1 MRSFWAL
8 FVVTLKNTLSLVD
21 STKKKTVWTRLVP
34 AFLFVAFIPSLFTL
48 YAASEEALKF
58 LMPIQQ
64 SGVIL
69 GLMLTALSMMIFF
82 LAIFLIPAVFYFSK
96 DVEMLLALPLR
107 AHTIVAAKLAVS
119 LIYEYITVFMLGLP
133 VLAAYSVNVQPAPA
147 FYLITFIVLICA
159 PLIPLILAGLIV
171 MVVMGV
177 FPKARNR
184 DLFNYLSGF
193 VAFGFAIGLNLGI
206 NSMVSID
213 GTSLIAMLIKGN
225 NSMIAIFG
233 YLIPSVPFSLKAMV
247 NLSLPDLVIALAIG
261 ALFIAVFL
269 VVADGFFFIT
279 AVGVNETGAN
289 RKVLKAKDYAKS
301 TLSSNPLITYTL
313 IELKLMIRTPIYLL
327 NNISIVLIM
336 PVILI
341 GSLLTGVGQQDEAIV
356 AIKSIPWSN
365 PDVLAYVIAAGVAIG
380 FFMSTI
386 NMIAPTAISREGTKV
401 YFMKF
406 IPMSYFKQIQAKVNS
421 GFIISFIGI
430 LTVLIPVAYVLNVP
444 LLSCVLALIAAV
456 MAGVVTNYLGII
468 IDMIHPKL
476 IWEQEAAAVKQN
488 VNGIILL
495 FLAMGLGVGIF
506 FTIGWFSEPMW
517 FAFAVFL
524 GLFALDVVSIVIAKK
539 TCKHAFDQ
547 I

>member
-193 VAFGFAIGLNLGI
+193 VAFAFAIGLNLGI

-269 VVADGFFFIT
+269 VVADGFYFIT

-421 GFIISFIGI
+421 GLIISFIGI

-444 LLSCVLALIAAV
+444 FLSCVLALIAAV